1 MAKRRRQNPGRRSQ
15 AARPAAQ
22 TERDHESR
30 AVREARLQRRVLIG
44 TGITIGLVVLVLV
57 AAVLIELVVTPN
69 SVAASVAGETI
80 TISGFQERVRIER
93 AILNTRITN
102 YVALLNASGLDPN
115 QYAGQEPLRGW
126 LSQVN
131 DPDLLGSGI
140 LDVLI
145 ENALIRQE
153 AEARGLQVSQEDIDR
168 QIDDFL
174 GLEPPAQEVDPTPEL
189 QATPVPSP
197 TRTPFVSPTPRE
209 ERAATATPPVEEA
222 TPEATATIAET
233 TPTFTPVPP
242 TATQTTEERE
252 QQQGELR
259 ETILNDLAGSARV
272 DRGRLRAHFEA
283 LALREAL
290 AADLL
295 DAGDSILHVNA
306 RHILV
311 ADSSEAEDLLAAL
324 AEGDSFAALAMAN
337 SVDAGSGRAG
347 GELGWT
353 PVHNFVRPFA
363 EAVTVA
369 EPGDTIG
376 PVETEFGWHIIQ
388 LRAREE
394 RSASDLELET
404 ARNFGFRNW
413 LEDRRAEMEAS
424 IEIFDVWADNVPDDP
439 VLLLTG

>member
-1 MAKRRRQNPGRRSQ
+1 MAKRRRQTQGRRNPS
-15 AARPAAQ
+15 ARQGTQ

-30 AVREARLQRRVLIG
+30 AVREARLQRRVLTG

-57 AAVLIELVVTPN
+57 AAVVIELVVTPN
-69 SVAASVAGETI
+69 SVAASVGGDSI
-80 TISGFQERVRIER
+80 TISEFQERVRLER

-126 LSQVN
+126 LSQIN
-131 DPDLLGSGI
+131 DPDLLGSNI

-145 ENALIRQE
+145 ENTLIRQE
-153 AEARGLQVSQEDIDR
+153 AEARGLQVSQDDIDR
-168 QIDDFL
+168 QIDEFL
-174 GLEPPAQEVDPTPEL
+174 GLDPPTPAVDPTPEL
-189 QATPVPSP
+189 QATLVPSP
-197 TRTPFVSPTPRE
+197 TRTPFVSPTPRQVPS
-209 ERAATATPPVEEA
+209 ATTTPLVEEA
-222 TPEATATIAET
+222 APAATEVAAT

-242 TATQTTEERE
+242 TATQTTEELER
-252 QQQGELR
+252 QQGELR
-259 ETILNDLAGSARV
+259 ESILNDLAGSARV
-272 DRGRLRAHFEA
+272 DQGRLRAHFEA

-295 DAGDSILHVNA
+295 DIGDSIVQVNA

-311 ADSSEAEDLLAAL
+311 AERSEADDLLVAL

-353 PVHNFVRPFA
+353 PLHNFVRPFA
-363 EAVTVA
+363 EAVLAA
-369 EPGDTIG
+369 EPGATIG
-376 PVETEFGWHIIQ
+376 PVETEFGWHVIQ
-388 LRAREE
+388 LRAKENRD
-394 RSASDLELET
+394 ASDLET
-404 ARNFGFRNW
+404 DNARNFAFRNW
-413 LEDRRAEMEAS
+413 LDDRRVEMDDT

>member
-1 MAKRRRQNPGRRSQ
+1 MAKRRRQTQGRRTPS
-15 AARPAAQ
+15 ARQGAQ

-57 AAVLIELVVTPN
+57 AAVVIELVVTPN
-69 SVAASVAGETI
+69 SVAASVGGDSI
-80 TISGFQERVRIER
+80 TISEFQERVRLER

-126 LSQVN
+126 LSQIN
-131 DPDLLGSGI
+131 DPDLLGSNI

-153 AEARGLQVSQEDIDR
+153 AEARGLQVSQDDIDG

-174 GLEPPAQEVDPTPEL
+174 GLEPPLTDVDPTPEL
-189 QATPVPSP
+189 QATLVPSP
-197 TRTPFVSPTPRE
+197 TRTPFVSPTPRQVPS
-209 ERAATATPPVEEA
+209 ATATPMVEAAVPAA
-222 TPEATATIAET
+222 TEVVAA

-242 TATQTTEERE
+242 TATQTTEELQR
-252 QQQGELR
+252 QQGELR
-259 ETILNDLAGSARV
+259 ESILNDLAGSARV
-272 DRGRLRAHFEA
+272 DRSRLRAHFEA

-295 DAGDSILHVNA
+295 DIGDSIVHVNA

-311 ADSSEAEDLLAAL
+311 AERFEADDLLVAL

-353 PVHNFVRPFA
+353 PLHNFVRPFA
-363 EAVTVA
+363 DAVSACGTWSHHR
-369 EPGDTIG
+369 PRGDG
-376 PVETEFGWHIIQ
+376 VWLACHPVEGEGN
-388 LRAREE
+388 AR
-394 RSASDLELET
+394 
-404 ARNFGFRNW
+404 GQ
-413 LEDRRAEMEAS
+413 
-424 IEIFDVWADNVPDDP
+424 
-439 VLLLTG
+439 

>member
-1 MAKRRRQNPGRRSQ
+1 MAKRRRQTPGRRSP
-15 AARPAAQ
+15 AARPGAQ
-22 TERDHESR
+22 AERDHESR

-69 SVAASVAGETI
+69 SVAASVAGESV
-80 TISGFQERVRIER
+80 TISEFQERVRLER
-93 AILNTRITN
+93 AILNTRVTN

-126 LSQVN
+126 LSQIN

-145 ENALIRQE
+145 ENILIRQE
-153 AEARGLQVSQEDIDR
+153 AEARGLQVSQGDIDR
-168 QIDDFL
+168 QIDQFL
-174 GLEPPAQEVDPTPEL
+174 GLEPPAQSVEPTPEP
-189 QATPVPSP
+189 QATLVPSP
-197 TRTPFVSPTPRE
+197 TRTPFVSPTPRQVPS
-209 ERAATATPPVEEA
+209 ATATPLVEAAAPAA
-222 TPEATATIAET
+222 TDVVAT

-242 TATQTTEERE
+242 TATQTTEELAR
-252 QQQGELR
+252 QQGELR
-259 ETILNDLAGSARV
+259 DTILNDLASSARV
-272 DRGRLRAHFEA
+272 DQGRLRAHFEA

-295 DAGDSILHVNA
+295 DIGDSIVHVNA

-311 ADSSEAEDLLAAL
+311 AERSEADDLLVSL

-337 SVDAGSGRAG
+337 SIDAGSGRAG
-347 GELGWT
+347 GELGWA

-363 EAVTVA
+363 EAVTAA
-369 EPGDTIG
+369 EPGATIG
-376 PVETEFGWHIIQ
+376 PVETEFGWHVIQ
-388 LRAREE
+388 LRAKEE
-394 RSASDLELET
+394 RSASDTELNN
-404 ARNFGFRNW
+404 ARNFAFRSW
-413 LEDRRAEMEAS
+413 LDDRRAEMDS
-424 IEIFDVWADNVPDDP
+424 NIEIFDVWADNVPDDP

>member
-1 MAKRRRQNPGRRSQ
+1 MAKRRRQTQGRRNPS
-15 AARPAAQ
+15 ARQGTQ

-30 AVREARLQRRVLIG
+30 AVREARLQRRVLTG

-57 AAVLIELVVTPN
+57 AAVVIELVVTPN
-69 SVAASVAGETI
+69 SVAASVGGDSI
-80 TISGFQERVRIER
+80 TISEFQERVRLER

-126 LSQVN
+126 LSQIN
-131 DPDLLGSGI
+131 DPDLLGSNI

-145 ENALIRQE
+145 ENTLIRHE
-153 AEARGLQVSQEDIDR
+153 AEARGLQVSQDDIDR
-168 QIDDFL
+168 QIDEFL
-174 GLEPPAQEVDPTPEL
+174 GLDPPTPAADPTPEL
-189 QATPVPSP
+189 QATLIPSP
-197 TRTPFVSPTPRE
+197 TRTPFVSPTPRQVPS
-209 ERAATATPPVEEA
+209 ATATPLVEEA
-222 TPEATATIAET
+222 APAATEVAAT

-242 TATQTTEERE
+242 TATQTTEELER
-252 QQQGELR
+252 QQGELR
-259 ETILNDLAGSARV
+259 ESILNDLAGSARV
-272 DRGRLRAHFEA
+272 DQGRLRAHFEA

-295 DAGDSILHVNA
+295 DIGDSIVQVNA

-311 ADSSEAEDLLAAL
+311 AERSEADDLLVAL

-353 PVHNFVRPFA
+353 PLHNFVRPFA
-363 EAVTVA
+363 EAVLAA
-369 EPGDTIG
+369 EPGATIG
-376 PVETEFGWHIIQ
+376 PVETEFGWHVIQ
-388 LRAREE
+388 LRAKENRD
-394 RSASDLELET
+394 ASDLET
-404 ARNFGFRNW
+404 DNARNFAFRNW
-413 LEDRRAEMEAS
+413 LDDRRVEMDDS

>member
-1 MAKRRRQNPGRRSQ
+1 MAKRRRQTQGRRNPSARQGTQ
-15 AARPAAQ
+15 A
-22 TERDHESR
+22 EREHESR

-57 AAVLIELVVTPN
+57 AAVVIELVVTPN
-69 SVAASVAGETI
+69 SVAASVGGDSI
-80 TISGFQERVRIER
+80 TISEFQERVRLER

-126 LSQVN
+126 LSQIN
-131 DPDLLGSGI
+131 DPDLLGSNI

-145 ENALIRQE
+145 ENTLIRQE
-153 AEARGLQVSQEDIDR
+153 AQARGLQVSQDDIDR

-174 GLEPPAQEVDPTPEL
+174 GLQPPVSDADPTPEL
-189 QATPVPSP
+189 QATLVPSP
-197 TRTPFVSPTPRE
+197 TRTPFVSPTPRLVPS
-209 ERAATATPPVEEA
+209 ATATPLVEGAAPAA
-222 TPEATATIAET
+222 TEIAAA

-242 TATQTTEERE
+242 TATQTTEELER
-252 QQQGELR
+252 QQGEVR
-259 ETILNDLAGSARV
+259 ESILNDLAGSARV
-272 DRGRLRAHFEA
+272 DQGRLRAHFEA

-295 DAGDSILHVNA
+295 DIGDSIMHVNA

-311 ADSSEAEDLLAAL
+311 AERPEAEDLLVAL

-353 PVHNFVRPFA
+353 PLYNFVRPFA
-363 EAVTVA
+363 DAVSVA
-369 EPGDTIG
+369 EPGATIG
-376 PVETEFGWHIIQ
+376 PVETEFGWHVIQ
-388 LRAREE
+388 LRAKEMRD
-394 RSASDLELET
+394 ASDLET
-404 ARNFGFRNW
+404 DNARNFAFRNW
-413 LEDRRAEMEAS
+413 LDDRRAEMDAS

>member
-1 MAKRRRQNPGRRSQ
+1 MAKRRRQTQGRRNPS
-15 AARPAAQ
+15 ARQGTQ

-57 AAVLIELVVTPN
+57 AAVVIELVVTPN
-69 SVAASVAGETI
+69 SMAASVGGDSI
-80 TISGFQERVRIER
+80 TISEFQERVRLER

-126 LSQVN
+126 LSQIN
-131 DPDLLGSGI
+131 DPDLLGSNI

-145 ENALIRQE
+145 ENTLIRQE
-153 AEARGLQVSQEDIDR
+153 AEARSLQVSQNDIDR
-168 QIDDFL
+168 QIDEFL
-174 GLEPPAQEVDPTPEL
+174 GLEPPAPDADPTPEI
-189 QATPVPSP
+189 QATLVPSP
-197 TRTPFVSPTPRE
+197 TRTPFVSPTPRQVPS
-209 ERAATATPPVEEA
+209 ATATPLVEEA
-222 TPEATATIAET
+222 APAATEVAAT

-242 TATQTTEERE
+242 TATQTTEELER
-252 QQQGELR
+252 QQGELR
-259 ETILNDLAGSARV
+259 ESILNDLAGSARV
-272 DRGRLRAHFEA
+272 DQGRLRAHFEA

-295 DAGDSILHVNA
+295 DIGDSIVQVNA

-311 ADSSEAEDLLAAL
+311 AERSEADDLLVAL

-353 PVHNFVRPFA
+353 PLHNFVRPFA
-363 EAVTVA
+363 EAVSAA
-369 EPGDTIG
+369 EPGATIG
-376 PVETEFGWHIIQ
+376 PVETEFGWHVIQ
-388 LRAREE
+388 LRAKENRN
-394 RSASDLELET
+394 ASDLET
-404 ARNFGFRNW
+404 DNARNFAFRNW
-413 LEDRRAEMEAS
+413 LDDRRVEMDDT

>member
-1 MAKRRRQNPGRRSQ
+1 MAKRRRQTPGRRSP
-15 AARPAAQ
+15 AARPGAQ
-22 TERDHESR
+22 AERDHESR

-57 AAVLIELVVTPN
+57 AAILIELVVTPN
-69 SVAASVAGETI
+69 SVAASVAGESV
-80 TISGFQERVRIER
+80 TISEFQERVRLER

-126 LSQVN
+126 LSQIN

-145 ENALIRQE
+145 ENILIRQE
-153 AEARGLQVSQEDIDR
+153 AEARGLQVSQGDIDR
-168 QIDDFL
+168 QIDQFL
-174 GLEPPAQEVDPTPEL
+174 GLEPPAQSVEPTPEP
-189 QATPVPSP
+189 QATLVPSP
-197 TRTPFVSPTPRE
+197 TRTPFVSPTPRQVPS
-209 ERAATATPPVEEA
+209 ATATPLVEAVAPAA
-222 TPEATATIAET
+222 TDVAAT
-233 TPTFTPVPP
+233 TPTLTPVPP
-242 TATQTTEERE
+242 TATQTTEELER
-252 QQQGELR
+252 QQGELR
-259 ETILNDLAGSARV
+259 DTILNDLASSARV
-272 DRGRLRAHFEA
+272 DQGRLRAHFEA

-295 DAGDSILHVNA
+295 DIGDSIVHVNA

-311 ADSSEAEDLLAAL
+311 AERSEADDLLVSL

-337 SVDAGSGRAG
+337 SIDAGSGRAG

-363 EAVTVA
+363 EAVTAA
-369 EPGDTIG
+369 EPGATIG
-376 PVETEFGWHIIQ
+376 PVETEFGWHVIQ
-388 LRAREE
+388 LRAKEE
-394 RSASDLELET
+394 RSASDTELNN
-404 ARNFGFRNW
+404 ARNFAFRSW
-413 LEDRRAEMEAS
+413 LDDRRAEMDS
-424 IEIFDVWADNVPDDP
+424 NIEIFDVWADNVPDDP